1 MNMIQD
7 FLEKVNMRTY
17 EPSILLVHFLLI
29 KRFYDTIKRYMF
41 QECSSSL
48 MIHFY
53 HQTKRKGYP
62 MPTIL
67 HLLMLIVG
75 FVFLIK
81 GADFFIVSS
90 ASIARKFNVSPLII
104 GLTLVAFGTSLPEL
118 AVSFAASISAKING
132 TTADIAMGNVIGSNV
147 ANITIILGLSA
158 LMMPIAV
165 QKSMNKRELPF
176 VLLVSIL
183 IAVLTN
189 FFASDQIVWWEALIL
204 LAFFGYYMVLMLKS
218 HHDQEENLEVHLVD
232 MKRAI
237 ILLVVGISGVSLG
250 GWLVT
255 EGAEFIAIEIL
266 VSAFS
271 MGISKAT
278 TLVGLSVVALGTSL
292 PELVT
297 SVMAARKGENE
308 IALGNVLGSNVFNT
322 LFIVGLSGLVVPL
335 GMNHDVKLDSIIL
348 IGITLLV
355 VIFSITKQTISKKEG
370 FILLLVYI
378 LYIAYIIIRALGLL

>member
-1 MNMIQD
+1 
-7 FLEKVNMRTY
+7 
-17 EPSILLVHFLLI
+17 
-29 KRFYDTIKRYMF
+29 
-41 QECSSSL
+41 
-48 MIHFY
+48 
-53 HQTKRKGYP
+53 
-62 MPTIL
+62 MPTVIR
-67 HLLMLIVG
+67 LLMLIIG

-81 GADFFIVSS
+81 GADYFIVSS

-118 AVSFAASISAKING
+118 AVSFAASISAKMNG

-147 ANITIILGLSA
+147 ANITLILGLSA

-176 VLLVSIL
+176 VLVISIL
-183 IAVLTN
+183 IALLAN
-189 FFASDQIVWWEALIL
+189 LFSSDQIVWWEALIL
-204 LAFFGYYMVLMLKS
+204 LAFFGYYMHLMFKS
-218 HHDQEENLEVHLVD
+218 HRNQEEDLEVHLVD

-237 ILLVVGISGVSLG
+237 ILLFIGIGGVSLG

-271 MGISKAT
+271 MGVSKAT

-297 SVMAARKGENE
+297 SVMAAKKGENE

-335 GMNHDVKLDSIIL
+335 GINADVKLDSIIL

-355 VIFSITKQTISKKEG
+355 VIFSMTKQSISKKEG
-370 FILLLVYI
+370 LILLMV
-378 LYIAYIIIRALGLL
+378 YIAYIVFIILRALGII